1 MAIQVNSALTLVF
14 WQVGKRINEDI
25 LQNERAA
32 YGKQVVANLSEQLML
47 RYGKNFEL
55 KNLRRMMQFA
65 NVFPDFEIVV
75 PLARQLK
82 DCVTAGDTIEL
93 DTFCCFINSIVYRY
107 SIGQVSSD
115 GAAIR
120 RVFYEHS
127 FPLILGILLTCIL
140 FLSSDDAVIRREKY
154 SLDTDIHL
162 YSCLMSKRQFYLLS
176 SRCFCLAFFPVG
188 WLRRPMEKIK
198 PF

>member
-1 MAIQVNSALTLVF
+1 MERKFIFDLLKDLIVIIEEGKKQLAVQVNSALTLVF
-14 WQVGKRINEDI
+14 WQVDKRINEDI

-65 NVFPDFEIVV
+65 NIFPDFEIVV

-120 RVFYEHS
+120 R
-127 FPLILGILLTCIL
+127 GGGALTI
-140 FLSSDDAVIRREKY
+140 
-154 SLDTDIHL
+154 
-162 YSCLMSKRQFYLLS
+162 SKQLEN
-176 SRCFCLAFFPVG
+176 C
-188 WLRRPMEKIK
+188 
-198 PF
+198 